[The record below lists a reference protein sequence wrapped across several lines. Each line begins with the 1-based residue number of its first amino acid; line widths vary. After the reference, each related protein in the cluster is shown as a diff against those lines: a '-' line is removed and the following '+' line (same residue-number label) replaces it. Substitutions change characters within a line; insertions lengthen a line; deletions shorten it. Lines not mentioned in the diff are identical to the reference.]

1 MNTKPIAHFSL
12 LGPNAYST
20 SVLMGNRA
28 FIRMWAARRAAKH
41 AGNPTVRTLNQNS
54 ALQPALAQP
63 SLVR

>member
-1 MNTKPIAHFSL
+1 MNTKPISHFSL

-28 FIRMWAARRAAKH
+28 FIRMWTARRAAKV
-41 AGNPTVRTLNQNS
+41 AGNPSGRTLNPTPAS
-54 ALQPALAQP
+54 QPAHAQS